1 MDISEKIRFLHELIS
16 CTHRIYRWEF
26 DAGLVLLNTNSPEET
41 RHLSLFRSEGFGQPL
56 RQAIESGNSY
66 PLILETDF
74 GLLWITA
81 FEYHD
86 LRLERIHM
94 LGPAF
99 TGRNTRMLLQKKLDR
114 FNLDVREYNYILRE
128 LEGVPIV
135 PTNQLMQYAVML
147 HCAVTG
153 AHITVDQVISS
164 SFGSEDPFS
173 AEQPARSELERI
185 TGEHRGIWEAEQR
198 FLSLIREGN
207 PDYARAMQ
215 ASNTLSNG
223 VRTDL
228 GDPLRQNKN
237 NLLVLLTLISR
248 AAIEG
253 GLSPSV
259 SYNLNDDYAGRIE
272 QAENLSQII
281 RLSREMTDDYVFR
294 IRTQQEMRGISAAVR
309 EACDTIQLHLTERI
323 RLSDLAA
330 QAGYAEYYFSEKFR
344 KEMGVSVSAYISAQ
358 RLQQARNMLLDT
370 DLTIQEIS
378 DRLAFSNR
386 SNFTTAFRKHFGITP
401 KQLREGK
408 TGTTP

>member
-1 MDISEKIRFLHELIS
+1 MNIDEKLRFLHELIS
-16 CTHRIYRWEF
+16 CTYRIYLWEF
-26 DAGLVLLNTNSPEET
+26 DADLRLLDTNYTSGI
-41 RHLSLFRSEGFGQPL
+41 RHLSLFRSDGFSRPV
-56 RQAIESGNSY
+56 RQELDRGNSY
-66 PLILETDF
+66 PMILETDF
-74 GLLWITA
+74 GLLWIIA

-86 LRLERIHM
+86 LRPARIHM

-99 TGRNTRMLLQKKLDR
+99 SGRNTRLLLRGKLDA
-114 FNLDVREYNYILRE
+114 FSLDAREYNYILRE
-128 LEGVPIV
+128 LEEVPII

-153 AHITVDQVISS
+153 AHITTDQVISS
-164 SFGSEDPFS
+164 SGAEADDSLSERS
-173 AEQPARSELERI
+173 SQSELEKI
-185 TGEHRGIWEAEQR
+185 SGEHRGIWEAEQR

-237 NLLVLLTLISR
+237 NLLVLLTLVSR
-248 AAIEG
+248 AAIDG
-253 GLSPSV
+253 GLSPAV

-272 QAENLSQII
+272 QAENLSQIMRI
-281 RLSREMTDDYVFR
+281 AREMTDDYVFR
-294 IRTQQEMRGISAAVR
+294 VRAQHEQRGISAAVR

-323 RLSDLAA
+323 CLSDLAA
-330 QAGYAEYYFSEKFR
+330 QAGYADYYFSEKFR

-358 RLQQARNMLLDT
+358 RLQQARNLLIDT

-378 DRLAFSNR
+378 DRLMFSSR
-386 SNFTTAFRKHFGITP
+386 SNFTTAFRKHFGVTP
-401 KQLREGK
+401 KQVREGRAAANS
-408 TGTTP
+408 

>member
-1 MDISEKIRFLHELIS
+1 MNIDEKLRFLHELIS
-16 CTHRIYRWEF
+16 CTYRIYLWEF
-26 DAGLVLLNTNSPEET
+26 DADLRLLDTNYTSSVK
-41 RHLSLFRSEGFGQPL
+41 HLSLFRSDGFARPI
-56 RQAIESGNSY
+56 RQELDRGNSY
-66 PLILETDF
+66 PMILETDF
-74 GLLWITA
+74 GLLWIIA

-86 LRLERIHM
+86 LRPERIHM

-99 TGRNTRMLLQKKLDR
+99 NGRNSRLLLRSKLDE
-114 FNLDVREYNYILRE
+114 FNLDAREYNHILRE
-128 LEGVPIV
+128 LEEVPII

-147 HCAVTG
+147 HCTITG
-153 AHITVDQVISS
+153 AHITADQVISS
-164 SFGSEDPFS
+164 SGAEVEDSLSERSF
-173 AEQPARSELERI
+173 QSELEKI
-185 TGEHRGIWEAEQR
+185 SGEHRGIWEAEQR

-253 GLSPSV
+253 GLSPSI
-259 SYNLNDDYAGRIE
+259 SYNLNDEYAGRIE

-294 IRTQQEMRGISAAVR
+294 IRTQQEQRGVSTAVQ
-309 EACDTIQLHLTERI
+309 EACNTIQLHLTERI

-330 QAGYAEYYFSEKFR
+330 QAGYADYYFSEKFR
-344 KEMGVSVSAYISAQ
+344 KEMGVSVSAYIAAQ
-358 RLQQARNMLLDT
+358 KLQQARNLLLDT

-378 DRLAFSNR
+378 DRLMFSSR
-386 SNFTTAFRKHFGITP
+386 SNFTTAFRKHFGVTP
-401 KQLREGK
+401 KQVREGK
-408 TGTTP
+408 TGTDS